1 MAETPRNGA
10 ARVHRTPKISDK
22 AARKGLREHAR
33 RYSRGFVRCI
43 AWLGRFREMP
53 EKNLQKLQNS
63 CCAHVTKGYIKRMKE
78 TKSPFKI
85 QYNTEVLSDEVTA
98 KAPADLIIALFAISM
113 VFGLDRTESAI
124 IATYPKASAAKIIG
138 GMNLALQMMR
148 A

>member
-1 MAETPRNGA
+1 
-10 ARVHRTPKISDK
+10 
-22 AARKGLREHAR
+22 
-33 RYSRGFVRCI
+33 
-43 AWLGRFREMP
+43 
-53 EKNLQKLQNS
+53 
-63 CCAHVTKGYIKRMKE
+63 MKE